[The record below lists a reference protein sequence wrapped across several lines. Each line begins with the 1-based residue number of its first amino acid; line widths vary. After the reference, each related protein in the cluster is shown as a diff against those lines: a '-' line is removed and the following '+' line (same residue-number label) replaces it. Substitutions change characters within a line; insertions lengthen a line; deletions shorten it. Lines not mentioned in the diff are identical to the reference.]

1 MSVYQYP
8 SRVTDGKNCTN
19 GACRYHKFPVQ
30 KVHSLPVRTVASIM
44 KELGHEH
51 IDILKI
57 DVEGSEY
64 RMLEHLIESGT
75 CRRVDQITLEWH
87 HFDVDLRY
95 GESSNPMLNVL
106 VKLLDE
112 ECGLVQYSLYEPTG
126 WPSNE
131 EIYTQMDIVLR
142 YNIAAFKRVRTVK

>member
-1 MSVYQYP
+1 
-8 SRVTDGKNCTN
+8 
-19 GACRYHKFPVQ
+19 
-30 KVHSLPVRTVASIM
+30 
-44 KELGHEH
+44 
-51 IDILKI
+51 
-57 DVEGSEY
+57 
-64 RMLEHLIESGT
+64 
-75 CRRVDQITLEWH
+75 
-87 HFDVDLRY
+87 
-95 GESSNPMLNVL
+95 MLNVL